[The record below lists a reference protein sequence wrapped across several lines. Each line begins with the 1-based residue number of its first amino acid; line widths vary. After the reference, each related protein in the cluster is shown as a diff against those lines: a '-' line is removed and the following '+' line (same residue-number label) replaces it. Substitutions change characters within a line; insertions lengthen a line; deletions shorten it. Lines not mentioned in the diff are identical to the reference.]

1 MFSKSARYYDEIYTS
16 IDKDYAVEA
25 DKAHAFIQQHKQT
38 EGTSLLDVACGTGH
52 HAGLLSKYYQV
63 EGLDLEAQ
71 MLAIAKKKHP
81 EIRFHQGDMLD
92 FDLKRQFDAIT
103 CLFSSIGYVKTKPR
117 LRKAVR
123 NMSRHLLPGGVLL
136 VEPWFAPDQWPVGR
150 TFMAQVDKPDVKIVR
165 MSYSRRRG
173 SVSSI
178 EFQYLIGTSKG
189 IDHSV
194 EIHELGLFTHEE
206 YLAAFQA
213 AGFNTTHDPE
223 GLDSRGL
230 YIGFKPVK

>member
-92 FDLKRQFDAIT
+92 FDLKDNSMQ
-103 CLFSSIGYVKTKPR
+103 
-117 LRKAVR
+117 
-123 NMSRHLLPGGVLL
+123 LPVCSVPL
-136 VEPWFAPDQWPVGR
+136 D
-150 TFMAQVDKPDVKIVR
+150 T
-165 MSYSRRRG
+165 SRRNHGWGKR
-173 SVSSI
+173 S
-178 EFQYLIGTSKG
+178 G
-189 IDHSV
+189 I
-194 EIHELGLFTHEE
+194 
-206 YLAAFQA
+206 
-213 AGFNTTHDPE
+213 
-223 GLDSRGL
+223 
-230 YIGFKPVK
+230 